1 MDKKKTRINYD
12 IEEDI
17 LVLSKCKKVKESIDV
32 GDFIIDVD
40 KENFISGIEI
50 LNASQNLN
58 ISGNDLKEIKNASMN
73 VAYKTKNVIIT
84 LVLQYNGK
92 EKDVSIPLSIN
103 LGHIERIEKTEF
115 ALV

>member
-1 MDKKKTRINYD
+1 
-12 IEEDI
+12 
-17 LVLSKCKKVKESIDV
+17 
-32 GDFIIDVD
+32 
-40 KENFISGIEI
+40 
-50 LNASQNLN
+50 
-58 ISGNDLKEIKNASMN
+58 MN